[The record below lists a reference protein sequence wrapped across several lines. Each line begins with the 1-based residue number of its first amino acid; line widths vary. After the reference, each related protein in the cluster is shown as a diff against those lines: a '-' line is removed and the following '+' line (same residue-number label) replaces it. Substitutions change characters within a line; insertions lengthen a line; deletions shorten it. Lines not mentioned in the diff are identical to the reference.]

1 MTYAVG
7 IGGSILVIGSA
18 AGVVAMSKVKELTF
32 VAYLKYTPVVFLV
45 YALGMG
51 ITYIVA

>member
-18 AGVVAMSKVKELTF
+18 AGVVAMSKVKGLTF
-32 VAYLKYTPVVFLV
+32 GAYLKYTPVVFTV
-45 YALGMG
+45 YVLGMG
-51 ITYIVA
+51 ITYIIA